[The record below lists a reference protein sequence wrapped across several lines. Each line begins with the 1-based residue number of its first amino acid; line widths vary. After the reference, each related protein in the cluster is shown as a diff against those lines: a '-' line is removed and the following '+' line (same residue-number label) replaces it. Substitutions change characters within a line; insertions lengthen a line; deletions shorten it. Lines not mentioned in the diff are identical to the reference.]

1 MYELLAAGLVD
12 VLQWKYLLP
21 LFLGTLIGVVGG
33 ALPGIT
39 ITLTVIV
46 VLPFTFGL
54 EPLQG
59 LAAMIGVYVGGE
71 TGGLITSCL
80 LGIPGKPSAVATTFD
95 GYPMVRKGEP
105 GRALWLGIWASI
117 FGGLL
122 GAIVLVGATGPLAR
136 FALQF
141 GPWEYFSLFVL
152 ALSMVAGLVEASLA
166 KGLLSGALGLIVTVL
181 GGDPVL
187 GQPRLTFGIG
197 FIEGGISFLP
207 VLIGVFAFG
216 QIMSEVERMGGA
228 AAAAERA
235 DRAIRLVVSHGKVIW
250 EIVSRPFL
258 LLWASFIGLVI
269 GVLPAIGGSAANML
283 AYDQAKKF
291 SRHPEKF
298 GTGVPEGIIASE
310 ASNNANV
317 AGSLVT
323 IMAFGI
329 PGDAVTA
336 VMLGALT
343 IHGIQSG
350 PLFISQNAQLA
361 YGMFAAYILAH
372 AVVLAILLVGVRWA
386 LYIVVVPK
394 WVLFPVVLVLCVVGA
409 YALNNTV
416 GNVYV
421 LAVFGVLG
429 YLMVKF
435 GFPLAPFILGV
446 ILGDQIEINLIRA
459 IMSDPNPWLFL
470 TRPISGVL
478 LVLSVASVVA
488 AIWQHRRHQR
498 RAAAAPAPEEAADF

>member
-1 MYELLAAGLVD
+1 MFELLGQGIATLMH
-12 VLQWKYLLP
+12 LKYLVP
-21 LFLGTLIGVVGG
+21 LVIGTLIGVIGG

-39 ITLTVIV
+39 ITMTIIV

-80 LGIPGKPSAVATTFD
+80 LGIPGKPSSVATMFD
-95 GYPMVRKGEP
+95 GFPMSRRGEP
-105 GRALWLGIWASI
+105 GRAVWLGVYASLL
-117 FGGLL
+117 GGLL
-122 GAIVLVGATGPLAR
+122 GAVVLVASTGPLAR
-136 FALQF
+136 LALEF
-141 GPWEYFSLFVL
+141 GPWEYFSLFIL
-152 ALSMVAGLVEASLA
+152 ALSMVAGLVESSMV
-166 KGLLSGALGLIVTVL
+166 KGLIAGGLGLVVTVL
-181 GGDPVL
+181 GNDPVM
-187 GQPRLTFGIG
+187 GKERLTLGIPTL
-197 FIEGGISFLP
+197 EGGIPFLP
-207 VLIGVFAFG
+207 VLIGTFAFA
-216 QIMSEVERMGGA
+216 QIMSDIEKLDRDQGFEASA
-228 AAAAERA
+228 AMRT
-235 DRAIRLVVSHGKVIW
+235 DLSVSHMKVLW
-250 EIVSRPFL
+250 EIIARPFV
-258 LLWASFIGLVI
+258 LLWSSLIGLVV

-291 SRHPEKF
+291 SRHPERF
-298 GTGVPEGIIASE
+298 GKGAPEGIIAAE

-350 PLFISQNAQLA
+350 PLFVTQNGPLA

-372 AVVLAILLVGVRWA
+372 PVVLIILAVLMRWMIR
-386 LYIVVVPK
+386 IVTVPQS
-394 WVLFPVVLVLCVVGA
+394 VLFPSVLVLCVIGA
-409 YALNNTV
+409 YALGNTISSV
-416 GNVYV
+416 WIL
-421 LAVFGVLG
+421 LAFGVFGYGL
-429 YLMVKF
+429 VKL

-459 IMSDPNPWLFL
+459 LMTDPDPLQFIQ
-470 TRPISGVL
+470 RPISGGL
-478 LVLSVASVVA
+478 LLASLLSVLGAV
-488 AIWQHRRHQR
+488 WQHLRQKSHRQSQSN
-498 RAAAAPAPEEAADF
+498 EADTDF

>member
-1 MYELLAAGLVD
+1 MFELLGAGLANIFEM
-12 VLQWKYLLP
+12 KYLVP
-21 LFLGTLIGVVGG
+21 LFVGTLIGVVGG

-39 ITLTVIV
+39 ITMTVIV

-59 LAAMIGVYVGGE
+59 LACMIGVYVGGE

-95 GYPMVRKGEP
+95 GFPMARKGEP

-122 GAIVLVGATGPLAR
+122 GAVVLVAATGPLAQL
-136 FALQF
+136 ALQF
-141 GPWEYFSLFVL
+141 GPWEYFALFVL
-152 ALSMVAGLVEASLA
+152 ALSMVAGLVESSLI
-166 KGLLSGALGLIVTVL
+166 KGLLSGALGCVVTVL
-181 GGDPVL
+181 GNDPVM
-187 GQPRLTFGIG
+187 GQPRLTLGIPWL
-197 FIEGGISFLP
+197 EGGVPFLP
-207 VLIGVFAFG
+207 VLIGVFAFA
-216 QIMSEVERMGGA
+216 QIMGEVERFSGKAHA
-228 AAAAERA
+228 AMNAAINLA
-235 DRAIRLVVSHGKVIW
+235 VSQLKVIG
-250 EIVSRPFL
+250 EVLTRPFL
-258 LLWASFIGLVI
+258 LLWSTFIGLVI

-291 SRHPEKF
+291 SSRPEKF
-298 GTGVPEGIIASE
+298 GSGIPEGIIASE

-361 YGMFAAYILAH
+361 YGMFAAYIIAH
-372 AVVLAILLVGVRWA
+372 PLVLILLFLGVRWV
-386 LYIVVVPK
+386 LRIVMVPK
-394 WVLFPVVLVLCVVGA
+394 SILFPVVLVLCVVGA
-409 YALNNTV
+409 YAL
-416 GNVYV
+416 GNSMATVYV
-421 LAVFGVLG
+421 LLASGVFG

-446 ILGDQIEINLIRA
+446 ILGDQIEINLVRSL
-459 IMSDPNPWLFL
+459 MTDSNLWLFV
-470 TRPISGVL
+470 TRPISAL
-478 LVLSVASVVA
+478 LLAMAVASIVLS
-488 AIWQHRRHQR
+488 IWQHRRMQR
-498 RAAAAPAPEEAADF
+498 KAPAAAEGAADF

>member
-1 MYELLAAGLVD
+1 MFELLGAGLAGMF
-12 VLQWKYLLP
+12 QAKYLVP
-21 LFLGTLIGVVGG
+21 LCIGTLVGVVGG
-33 ALPGIT
+33 AIPGIT
-39 ITLTVIV
+39 ITMTVIV

-95 GYPMVRKGEP
+95 GFPMARKGEP
-105 GRALWLGIWASI
+105 GRAIWLGIWASI
-117 FGGLL
+117 IGGLL
-122 GAIVLVGATGPLAR
+122 GAVVLVAATGPLAS
-136 FALQF
+136 FALRF
-141 GPWEYFSLFVL
+141 GPWEFFSLFIL
-152 ALSMVAGLVEASLA
+152 ALSMVAGLVESSLA
-166 KGLLSGALGLIVTVL
+166 KGLVSGALGCVVTIL
-181 GGDPVL
+181 GNDPVM
-187 GQPRLTFGIG
+187 GQERLTLGIPWL
-197 FIEGGISFLP
+197 EGGIPFLP
-207 VLIGVFAFG
+207 VLIGVFAFA
-216 QIMSEVERMGGA
+216 QVMSDVEKMGGA
-228 AAAAERA
+228 A
-235 DRAIRLVVSHGKVIW
+235 RLEQALDKGTNLAVSHAKVLW
-250 EIVSRPFL
+250 EILSRPVV
-258 LLWASFIGLVI
+258 LLWSSFIGLVI

-283 AYDQAKKF
+283 AWDQAKKF

-350 PLFISQNAQLA
+350 PLFISQNAGLA

-372 AVVLAILLVGVRWA
+372 AVVLLILLPGVRWM
-386 LYIVVVPK
+386 LRIVEVPK
-394 WVLFPVVLVLCVVGA
+394 AILFPVVLVLCTVGA
-409 YALNNTV
+409 YAL
-416 GNVYV
+416 GNAMASVYV
-421 LAVFGVLG
+421 LLVFGVAG
-429 YLMVKF
+429 YAMVKA

-459 IMSDPNPWLFL
+459 IMTDPDPWLFL
-470 TRPISGVL
+470 TRPISGALL
-478 LVLSVASVVA
+478 LVAAASVAFSL
-488 AIWQHRRHQR
+488 WQHRRHQAK
-498 RAAAAPAPEEAADF
+498 RAAAEDGADF

>member
-1 MYELLAAGLVD
+1 MFELLGAGLVN
-12 VLQWKYLLP
+12 VLQVKYLVP
-21 LFLGTLIGVVGG
+21 LFIGTLVGVVGG
-33 ALPGIT
+33 SLPGIT
-39 ITLTVIV
+39 ITMTVIV

-95 GYPMVRKGEP
+95 GFPMAKNGEP
-105 GRALWLGIWASI
+105 GRALWLGVWASI

-122 GAIVLVGATGPLAR
+122 GAVFLVATTGPLATL
-136 FALQF
+136 ALAF
-141 GPWEYFSLFVL
+141 GPWEYFSLFIL
-152 ALSMVAGLVEASLA
+152 ALSMVAGLVESSLA
-166 KGLLSGALGLIVTVL
+166 KGLLSGAIGCVVTILGN
-181 GGDPVL
+181 DPVM
-187 GQPRLTFGIG
+187 GKERLTLGVKFL
-197 FIEGGISFLP
+197 EGGIPFLP
-207 VLIGVFAFG
+207 VLIGVFAFA
-216 QIMSEVERMGGA
+216 QIMSEVERMGGGRKA
-228 AAAAERA
+228 LQAV
-235 DRAIRLVVSHGKVIW
+235 DRGVSLAVSHLKVMG
-250 EIVSRPFL
+250 EILSRPFL
-258 LLWASFIGLVI
+258 LLWSTFIGLVI

-291 SRHPEKF
+291 SSRPDKF
-298 GTGVPEGIIASE
+298 GTGIPEGIIASE

-350 PLFISQNAQLA
+350 PLFISQNATLA

-372 AVVLAILLVGVRWA
+372 VAALAILLPGVRWM
-386 LYIVVVPK
+386 LRIVDIPK
-394 WVLFPVVLVLCVVGA
+394 SILFPVVVVLCVIGA
-409 YALNNTV
+409 YALNNTAD
-416 GNVYV
+416 NVYV
-421 LAVFGVLG
+421 LFAFGLFG
-429 YLMVKF
+429 YGMVKF

-459 IMSDPNPWLFL
+459 IMSDSDPWLFL
-470 TRPISGVL
+470 TRPISGGL
-478 LVLSVASVVA
+478 LAAAVLSFAA
-488 AIWQHRRHQR
+488 AIWQHRRMQNR
-498 RAAAAPAPEEAADF
+498 ARAAEGDADF

>member
-1 MYELLAAGLVD
+1 MFELLGQGMATLLD
-12 VLQWKYLLP
+12 LKYLIP
-21 LFLGTLIGVVGG
+21 LVIGTLIGVIGG

-39 ITLTVIV
+39 ITMTIIV

-80 LGIPGKPSAVATTFD
+80 LGIPGKPSSVATMFD
-95 GYPMVRKGEP
+95 GFPMSRRGEP
-105 GRALWLGIWASI
+105 GRAVWLGVYASL

-122 GAIVLVGATGPLAR
+122 GAIVLVASTGPLAR
-136 FALQF
+136 LALEF

-152 ALSMVAGLVEASLA
+152 ALSMVAGLVESSMV
-166 KGLLSGALGLIVTVL
+166 KGLIAGGLGLVVTVL
-181 GGDPVL
+181 GNDPVM
-187 GQPRLTFGIG
+187 GKERLTLGISSL
-197 FIEGGISFLP
+197 EGGIPFLP
-207 VLIGVFAFG
+207 VLIGTFAFA
-216 QIMSEVERMGGA
+216 QIMSDIEKLGSEQQLQTEA
-228 AAAAERA
+228 AQKVNLA
-235 DRAIRLVVSHGKVIW
+235 VSHLKVLW
-250 EIVSRPFL
+250 EIATRPFV
-258 LLWASFIGLVI
+258 LLWASFIGLVV

-291 SRHPEKF
+291 SKNPEQF
-298 GTGVPEGIIASE
+298 GKGAPEGIIAAE

-350 PLFISQNAQLA
+350 PLFVSQNGPLA

-372 AVVLAILLVGVRWA
+372 PVVLIILAVSMRWMIR
-386 LYIVVVPK
+386 IVTVPK
-394 WVLFPVVLVLCVVGA
+394 SVLFPMVLVLCVIGA
-409 YALNNTV
+409 YALGNTMSSV
-416 GNVYV
+416 WI
-421 LAVFGVLG
+421 LLVFGVFG
-429 YLMVKF
+429 YGMVKL

-446 ILGDQIEINLIRA
+446 ILGDQIEINMIRA
-459 IMSDPNPWLFL
+459 LMTDPDPLQFL
-470 TRPISGVL
+470 LRPISGAL
-478 LVLSVASVVA
+478 LLASVLSVAA
-488 AIWQHRRHQR
+488 AVWQHRRQR
-498 RAAAAPAPEEAADF
+498 RRGPPAGQDADSDF

>member
-1 MYELLAAGLVD
+1 MYELLAAGIAD
-12 VLQWKYLLP
+12 ILQWKYLIP
-21 LFLGTLIGVVGG
+21 LVLGTLVGVVGG
-33 ALPGIT
+33 ALPGVT
-39 ITLTVIV
+39 ITMTIIV

-95 GYPMVRKGEP
+95 GFPMARKGEP

-117 FGGLL
+117 LGGLL

-141 GPWEYFSLFVL
+141 GAWEYFALFVL
-152 ALSMVAGLVEASLA
+152 ALSMVAGLVESSLV
-166 KGLLSGALGLIVTVL
+166 KGLVSGGLGLIVTVL
-181 GGDPVL
+181 GGDPIL
-187 GQPRLTFGIG
+187 GQPRLTLGVG

-207 VLIGVFAFG
+207 VLIGVFAFA

-228 AAAAERA
+228 AEAVAQVERGV
-235 DRAIRLVVSHGKVIW
+235 RLAVSHAKVLW
-250 EIVSRPFL
+250 EILSRPFL

-291 SRHPEKF
+291 SKHPEKF

-372 AVVLAILLVGVRWA
+372 AVVLLILWAGVRWM
-386 LYIVVVPK
+386 LYIVTVPK

-421 LAVFGVLG
+421 LAVFGVVG
-429 YLMVKF
+429 YAMVKF

-459 IMSDPNPWLFL
+459 IMADPNPWLFL
-470 TRPISGVL
+470 TRPISGTLIVASVL
-478 LVLSVASVVA
+478 SVVA
-488 AIWQHRRHQR
+488 AIWQHRRQQK
-498 RAAAAPAPEEAADF
+498 RAAAIAEEVADF

>member
-1 MYELLAAGLVD
+1 MFELLGTGLVNI
-12 VLQWKYLLP
+12 LQVKYLLP
-21 LFLGTLIGVVGG
+21 LFIGSMVGVVGG
-33 ALPGIT
+33 AVPGIT

-95 GYPMVRKGEP
+95 GFPMAKKGEP

-122 GAIVLVGATGPLAR
+122 GAVFLVATTGPLAQM
-136 FALQF
+136 ALAF
-141 GPWEYFSLFVL
+141 GPWEYFSLFIL
-152 ALSMVAGLVEASLA
+152 ALSMVAGLVESSLA
-166 KGLLSGALGLIVTVL
+166 KGLLSGAIGCVITILGN
-181 GGDPVL
+181 DPVL
-187 GQPRLTFGIG
+187 GHERLTLGIKFLG
-197 FIEGGISFLP
+197 GGIPFLP
-207 VLIGVFAFG
+207 VLIGVFAFA
-216 QIMSEVERMGGA
+216 QIMSDVERMGGS
-228 AAAAERA
+228 RK
-235 DRAIRLVVSHGKVIW
+235 AIEAVDSGVSLAVSHAKILM
-250 EIVSRPFL
+250 EILSRPIL
-258 LLWASFIGLVI
+258 LLWSTFIGLVI

-350 PLFISQNAQLA
+350 PLFISQNATLA
-361 YGMFAAYILAH
+361 YGMFAAYIVAH
-372 AVVLAILLVGVRWA
+372 ALVLALLLPGVRWM
-386 LYIVVVPK
+386 LKIVTIPK
-394 WVLFPVVLVLCVVGA
+394 AILFPVVIVLCVVGA
-409 YALNNTV
+409 YALNNTLD
-416 GNVYV
+416 NVYIL
-421 LAVFGVLG
+421 LAFGLFG
-429 YLMVKF
+429 YGMVKF

-446 ILGDQIEINLIRA
+446 ILGDQIEVNLIRA
-459 IMSDPNPWLFL
+459 IMSDSDPWQFI
-470 TRPISGVL
+470 TRPISGGL
-478 LVLSVASVVA
+478 LLAALLSFA
-488 AIWQHRRHQR
+488 AALWQHRRMKQ
-498 RAAAAPAPEEAADF
+498 RAAAAAADNADF

>member
-1 MYELLAAGLVD
+1 MYELLAAGIVD

-21 LFLGTLIGVVGG
+21 LVLGTLTGVIGG

-136 FALQF
+136 FALEF

-152 ALSMVAGLVEASLA
+152 ALSMVAGLVESSLA

-235 DRAIRLVVSHGKVIW
+235 NRAIRLVVSHGKVIW

-386 LYIVVVPK
+386 LHIVVVPK

-459 IMSDPNPWLFL
+459 VMSDPNPALFL

-478 LVLSVASVVA
+478 LVLSVASVAA

-498 RAAAAPAPEEAADF
+498 RAAAAPGAEEAADF

>member
-1 MYELLAAGLVD
+1 MFELLGQGIVSL
-12 VLQWKYLLP
+12 LQVKYLLP
-21 LFLGTLIGVVGG
+21 LFIGTLIGVVGG

-39 ITLTVIV
+39 ITMTVIV

-59 LAAMIGVYVGGE
+59 LACMIGVYVGGE

-95 GYPMVRKGEP
+95 GFPMARKGQP
-105 GRALWLGIWASI
+105 GRALWLGIWASML
-117 FGGLL
+117 GGLL
-122 GAIVLVGATGPLAR
+122 GAVVLVAATGPLAA

-141 GPWEYFSLFVL
+141 GPWEFFALFVL
-152 ALSMVAGLVEASLA
+152 ALSMVAGLVESSLL
-166 KGLLSGALGLIVTVL
+166 KGLLSGALGCVVTIL
-181 GGDPVL
+181 GNDPVM
-187 GQPRLTFGIG
+187 GQPRLTLGIG
-197 FIEGGISFLP
+197 WLEGGIPFLP
-207 VLIGVFAFG
+207 VLIGVFAFA
-216 QIMSEVERMGGA
+216 QIMGEIERTRKDSPEVLNQA
-228 AAAAERA
+228 VNLA
-235 DRAIRLVVSHGKVIW
+235 VSHAKVLW
-250 EIVSRPFL
+250 EILSRPFL

-350 PLFISQNAQLA
+350 PLFISQNPQLA

-372 AVVLAILLVGVRWA
+372 PIVLILLFVGVRWVMR
-386 LYIVVVPK
+386 IVVVPK
-394 WVLFPVVLVLCVVGA
+394 SILFPVVLVLCVVGA
-409 YALNNTV
+409 YAL
-416 GNVYV
+416 GNSMAIVFV
-421 LAVFGVLG
+421 LFISGILG

-435 GFPLAPFILGV
+435 GYPLAPFILGV
-446 ILGDQIEINLIRA
+446 ILGDQIEINLVRS
-459 IMSDPNPWLFL
+459 IMTDSNPWLFI

-478 LVLSVASVVA
+478 LAASVLSIA
-488 AIWQHRRHQR
+488 AALWQHRRMQR
-498 RAAAAPAPEEAADF
+498 KLAASADADF

>member
-1 MYELLAAGLVD
+1 MFELLGAGLANI
-12 VLQWKYLLP
+12 LEMKYLVP
-21 LFLGTLIGVVGG
+21 LFVGTLIGVVGG

-39 ITLTVIV
+39 ITMTVIV

-59 LAAMIGVYVGGE
+59 LACMIGVYVGGE

-95 GYPMVRKGEP
+95 GFPMARKGEP
-105 GRALWLGIWASI
+105 GRALWIGIWASI

-122 GAIVLVGATGPLAR
+122 GAVVLVAATGPLAQL
-136 FALQF
+136 ALQF
-141 GPWEYFSLFVL
+141 GPWEYFALFVL
-152 ALSMVAGLVEASLA
+152 ALSMVAGLVESSLI
-166 KGLLSGALGLIVTVL
+166 KGLLSGALGCVVTVL
-181 GGDPVL
+181 GNDPVM
-187 GQPRLTFGIG
+187 GQPRLTLGIPWL
-197 FIEGGISFLP
+197 EGGIPFLP
-207 VLIGVFAFG
+207 VLIGVFAFA
-216 QIMSEVERMGGA
+216 QIMGEVEQFSKRAHA
-228 AAAAERA
+228 AVNAAVNLAVNQ
-235 DRAIRLVVSHGKVIW
+235 LKVIG
-250 EIVSRPFL
+250 EVLARPLL
-258 LLWASFIGLVI
+258 LLWSTFIGLVI

-291 SRHPEKF
+291 SSRPEKF
-298 GTGVPEGIIASE
+298 GSGIPEGIIASE

-361 YGMFAAYILAH
+361 YGMFAAYIIAH
-372 AVVLAILLVGVRWA
+372 PLVLILLFLGVRWM
-386 LYIVVVPK
+386 LRIVIVPK
-394 WVLFPVVLVLCVVGA
+394 SILFPVVLVLCVVGA
-409 YALNNTV
+409 YAL
-416 GNVYV
+416 GNSMVTVYV
-421 LAVFGVLG
+421 LLASGIFG

-446 ILGDQIEINLIRA
+446 ILGDQIEINLVRSL
-459 IMSDPNPWLFL
+459 MTDSNLWLFV
-470 TRPISGVL
+470 TRPISAL
-478 LVLSVASVVA
+478 LLAMAVASIVLS
-488 AIWQHRRHQR
+488 IWQHRRMQKK
-498 RAAAAPAPEEAADF
+498 AATAEGAADF

>member
-1 MYELLAAGLVD
+1 MFELLGAGLVNIIQ
-12 VLQWKYLLP
+12 VKYLVP
-21 LFLGTLIGVVGG
+21 LFIGTLVGVVGG

-39 ITLTVIV
+39 ITMTVIV

-95 GYPMVRKGEP
+95 GFPMAKNGEP
-105 GRALWLGIWASI
+105 GRALWLGVWASI

-122 GAIVLVGATGPLAR
+122 GAVFLVATTGPLATL
-136 FALQF
+136 ALAF
-141 GPWEYFSLFVL
+141 GPWEYFSLFIL
-152 ALSMVAGLVEASLA
+152 ALSMVAGLVESSLA
-166 KGLLSGALGLIVTVL
+166 KGLLSGAIGCVVTILGN
-181 GGDPVL
+181 DPVM
-187 GQPRLTFGIG
+187 GKERLTLGIK
-197 FIEGGISFLP
+197 FLEGGIPFLP
-207 VLIGVFAFG
+207 VLIGVFAFA
-216 QIMSEVERMGGA
+216 QIMSEVERMGGGRKA
-228 AAAAERA
+228 LQAV
-235 DRAIRLVVSHGKVIW
+235 DRGVSLAVSHVKVIG
-250 EIVSRPFL
+250 EILARPVL
-258 LLWASFIGLVI
+258 LLWSTFIGLVI

-291 SRHPEKF
+291 SKRPEKF
-298 GTGVPEGIIASE
+298 GSGIPEGIIASE

-350 PLFISQNAQLA
+350 PLFISQNATLA

-372 AVVLAILLVGVRWA
+372 VVALAILLPGVRWM
-386 LYIVVVPK
+386 LRIVDIPK
-394 WVLFPVVLVLCVVGA
+394 SILFPVVLVLCVIGA

-416 GNVYV
+416 DNVYV
-421 LAVFGVLG
+421 LLAFGLFG
-429 YLMVKF
+429 YGMVKS

-446 ILGDQIEINLIRA
+446 ILGDQIEINLIRS
-459 IMSDPNPWLFL
+459 IMSDSDPWLFL
-470 TRPISGVL
+470 TRPISGGL
-478 LVLSVASVVA
+478 LAASALSFAA
-488 AIWQHRRHQR
+488 AIWQHRRMQNKA
-498 RAAAAPAPEEAADF
+498 RAAEADVDF

>member
-1 MYELLAAGLVD
+1 MYELLAAGIATT
-12 VLQWKYLLP
+12 LQLKYLVP
-21 LFLGTLIGVVGG
+21 LVVGTLIGVVGG

-39 ITLTVIV
+39 ITLTIIV

-95 GYPMVRKGEP
+95 GFPMARNGEP

-117 FGGLL
+117 LGGLL
-122 GAIVLVGATGPLAR
+122 GAIVLVGATGPLAKL
-136 FALQF
+136 ALEF
-141 GPWEYFSLFVL
+141 GPWEYFSLFIL
-152 ALSMVAGLVEASLA
+152 ALSMVAGLVESSLA
-166 KGLLSGALGLIVTVL
+166 KGLLSGTLGLVVTVL

-197 FIEGGISFLP
+197 FIEGGINFLP
-207 VLIGVFAFG
+207 VLIGVFAFA
-216 QIMSEVERMGGA
+216 QIMSEVERMGGSA
-228 AAAAERA
+228 RAAEEVN
-235 DRAIRLVVSHGKVIW
+235 RAIRLAVSHGKVIW
-250 EIVSRPFL
+250 EILSRPFL
-258 LLWASFIGLVI
+258 LLWSSFIGLVI

-291 SRHPEKF
+291 SRRPEKF
-298 GTGVPEGIIASE
+298 GTGIPEGIIASE
-310 ASNNANV
+310 SSNNANV

-372 AVVLAILLVGVRWA
+372 VVVLAILLVGVRFM
-386 LYIVVVPK
+386 LHIVAVPK
-394 WVLFPVVLVLCVVGA
+394 WVLFPVVLVLCAVGA
-409 YALNNTV
+409 FALNNTI
-416 GNVYV
+416 GNVHV
-421 LAVFGVLG
+421 LAVFGVIG
-429 YLMVKF
+429 YAMVKF

-446 ILGDQIEINLIRA
+446 ILGDQIETNMIRA
-459 IMSDPNPWLFL
+459 IMTDPNPWMFF
-470 TRPISGVL
+470 TRPISGAL
-478 LVLSVASVVA
+478 LALSVASVAVSL
-488 AIWQHRRHQR
+488 WQHRRQQK
-498 RAAAAPAPEEAADF
+498 RAAAAATAEDVADF